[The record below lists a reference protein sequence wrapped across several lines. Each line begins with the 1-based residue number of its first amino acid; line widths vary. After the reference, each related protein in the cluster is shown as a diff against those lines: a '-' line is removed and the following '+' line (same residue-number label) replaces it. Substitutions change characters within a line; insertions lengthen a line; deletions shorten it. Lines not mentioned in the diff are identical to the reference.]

1 MTGRYEVDLIT
12 CTHAAFSFGRDQ
24 VLSNVDLSID
34 QGCFLGLVGPSGA
47 GKTTLLRL
55 LLGAIVPG
63 HGSVTRLGGLRV
75 GYVPQ
80 LERIDWSFPVT
91 VGEVV
96 RMGLARKRRLPW
108 TSQSEL
114 RQINTTLDSL
124 GLGGLA
130 DRHIGALSGGQQQRV
145 FLARALASEPQ
156 LLLLDEP
163 TSGVDI
169 ATRHDLLHLLGDLHA
184 AGTSI
189 VLTTHDLNGMAAHL
203 PELACINKTVVA
215 RGAPHQ
221 VLTPTVLEK
230 TYGVPMD
237 VLDHMGVPMVVERGP
252 SLRSAS

>member
-1 MTGRYEVDLIT
+1 MATDLIT
-12 CTHAAFSFGRDQ
+12 CTHAAFSFGHDR
-24 VLSNVDLSID
+24 VLADVDLRVE

-47 GKTTLLRL
+47 GKTTLLKL
-55 LLGAIVPG
+55 LLGAIAPN
-63 HGSVTRLGGLRV
+63 HGTITRQPDLRV

-80 LERIDWSFPVT
+80 LERIDWTFPVT

-96 RMGLARKRRLPW
+96 RMGLARRRRLPW
-108 TSQSEL
+108 TSAAEAA
-114 RQINTTLDSL
+114 QINASLDAL
-124 GLGGLA
+124 GLTGLA
-130 DRHIGALSGGQQQRV
+130 SRHIGALSGGQQQRV

-184 AGTSI
+184 SGTSI

-203 PELACINKTVVA
+203 PELACINKTVIA
-215 RGAPHQ
+215 RGVPHS
-221 VLTPTVLEK
+221 VLTPAVLED

-252 SLRSAS
+252 SLRSVG